1 MNIAKEPLS
10 FKLFKAYRKLR
21 TLPKLP
27 FKDKSLTQDNYLT
40 MHYIFEHP
48 GITQAELADI
58 NQKDRNVIG
67 KLIDKLE
74 TKKLVRRERGKLDR
88 RSFCLYLT
96 DAGAAAVKIYRA
108 AVARMEKK
116 RISRL
121 SEEEQKIFLALL
133 EKITEGTDE

>member
-1 MNIAKEPLS
+1 MNIVKEPLS

-27 FKDKSLTQDNYLT
+27 FKDKSLTQDNYQT
-40 MHYIFEHP
+40 MHYIFENP

-74 TKKLVRRERGKLDR
+74 SKKLVRRERGKQDR
-88 RSFCLYLT
+88 RSFSLYLT
-96 DAGAAAVKIYRA
+96 DAGASAVEKYWSEVYR
-108 AVARMEKK
+108 VEKK
-116 RISRL
+116 QIEKL
-121 SEEEQKIFLALL
+121 SEEEQQTFLNLLAKIS
-133 EKITEGTDE
+133 D

>member
-10 FKLFKAYRKLR
+10 FKLLKMYRQMRASSKLQ
-21 TLPKLP
+21 L
-27 FKDKSLTQDNYLT
+27 KDKGITQDNYLT
-40 MHYIFEHP
+40 MHYIFENP

-74 TKKLVRRERGKLDR
+74 EKKLVRRERGKKDR

-96 DAGAAAVKIYRA
+96 DAGNAAVKKYWS
-108 AVARMEKK
+108 AVTKMEKK
-116 RISRL
+116 HIQKL
-121 SEEEQKIFLALL
+121 SEEEQQTFFKLL
-133 EKITEGTDE
+133 EKIAE

>member
-1 MNIAKEPLS
+1 MNIVKEPLS

-40 MHYIFEHP
+40 MHYIFENP

-67 KLIDKLE
+67 KLVDKLE
-74 TKKLVRRERGKLDR
+74 EKKLVRRERGTVDR

-96 DAGAAAVKIYRA
+96 DAGAAAVKKYRA

-116 RISRL
+116 KISRL
-121 SEEEQKIFLALL
+121 SEEEQKIFMALL

>member
-10 FKLFKAYRKLR
+10 FKLFKVYRQLRASSKLQ
-21 TLPKLP
+21 
-27 FKDKSLTQDNYLT
+27 FKDKGITQDNYLT

-74 TKKLVRRERGKLDR
+74 EKKLVRRERGQKDR

-96 DAGAAAVKIYRA
+96 DAGKTAVKKYWS
-108 AVARMEKK
+108 AVTKMEKK
-116 RISRL
+116 HIQKL
-121 SEEEQKIFLALL
+121 SEEEQKTFLALL
-133 EKITEGTDE
+133 EKIAE

>member
-1 MNIAKEPLS
+1 MNIVKEPLS

-40 MHYIFEHP
+40 MHYIFENP

-67 KLIDKLE
+67 KLVDKLE
-74 TKKLVRRERGKLDR
+74 EKKLVRRERGTVDR

-96 DAGAAAVKIYRA
+96 DAGAAAVKKYRA

-116 RISRL
+116 KISRL
-121 SEEEQKIFLALL
+121 SEEEQKIFMALL
-133 EKITEGTDE
+133 EKITENTDE

>member
-40 MHYIFEHP
+40 MHYIFENP

-74 TKKLVRRERGKLDR
+74 EKKLVRRERGKTDR

-96 DAGAAAVKIYRA
+96 DAGTAAVKKYRA

-116 RISRL
+116 KISRL
-121 SEEEQKIFLALL
+121 SEEEQKIFMALL
-133 EKITEGTDE
+133 EKITENIDE